1 MDHYQAALF
10 FVALSFFTGWLSILS
25 FQIRQMLSQIEE
37 TTDVEET
44 KETINQM
51 AQALAIIYENMPTM
65 DRIQEMVPQFSIQQ
79 QEAGSKHFFDFVG
92 RLLNIDELN
101 TQTPLRNDRGQFYAS
116 PTQIENQNPTPSQ
129 ADAESSSSD

>member
-25 FQIRQMLSQIEE
+25 YQLKKMVDLIEE
-37 TTDVEET
+37 NQDVEET
-44 KETINQM
+44 KATINQM

-92 RLLNIDELN
+92 KLLNVDELN
-101 TQTPLRNDRGQFYAS
+101 TQTPVRDDRGQFYA
-116 PTQIENQNPTPSQ
+116 PTPQIEEANTPSSQ
-129 ADAESSSSD
+129 TDA